1 MASKIF
7 YLLSLLLLAHL
18 LQPHVFVKGD
28 GSLIEKTCK
37 NTKYYN
43 LCFSS
48 LKSNPSSANADPKGL
63 AVIMVGIGMA
73 NATSTS
79 LYLSSKMLG
88 TANNNDST
96 FKRVLKECAEKY
108 KYASDA
114 LQASAQDLVNEAY
127 DYASMHIIA
136 AYDYSNVCHNLF
148 KLYSGLVYPSELA
161 PREDGL
167 KCLCDVALGIV
178 ENLNRPILH
187 FPPRA
192 KGGRENPFLSVYV
205 ASSSFFYTPNLKTPI
220 RKTMKGGTV
229 QISWHDGK
237 PVLTLD
243 FHPHSATLAT
253 AGADF
258 DIKFWQI
265 KPAGS
270 PKKLPVVSYLSNLS
284 YHSSAV
290 NVIRFSSSGELL
302 ASGADG
308 GDLIIW
314 KLHSTDAGQ
323 TWKVLKMLRSH
334 HKDILDLQW
343 STDATYIISGS
354 VDNCCIIWD
363 VNKGTNLQTL
373 DTHAHYV
380 QGVAWD
386 PLGKYVTSLSS
397 DRTCR
402 IYMNKPH
409 KSKGIEKI
417 NYVCQQ
423 VISKADQPLFK
434 NSKETKFHLFHDET
448 LPSFFRRLA
457 WSPDGSFLLV
467 PAGSYKIS
475 TASESVNAAYIFSR
489 KDLSRPA
496 IQLPCASKAVVAV
509 RFCPIFFKLRGT
521 NSAGLFKFPYRIIFA
536 VATLNSLYIYDTEST
551 SPIAVLAGLHYAA
564 ITDITWS
571 SDAHYLALSSQ
582 DGFCSLVE
590 FENDELGSPYS
601 LSVLAESK
609 KMESEDTADDVVIEA
624 SGNIAGKAV
633 YMVIEAT
640 GDVGGVIADSRKNEA
655 EEKTD
660 DMVIETTG
668 SIDAAELDRRKAE
681 PEDKAEKQPA
691 NLDSDGKQ
699 TEAKEKTKTLQS
711 SLDGIKSGAEE
722 KAGPQLF
729 NPKSTPISNKPAK
742 KRITPTAIDP

>member
-1 MASKIF
+1 
-7 YLLSLLLLAHL
+7 
-18 LQPHVFVKGD
+18 
-28 GSLIEKTCK
+28 
-37 NTKYYN
+37 
-43 LCFSS
+43 
-48 LKSNPSSANADPKGL
+48 
-63 AVIMVGIGMA
+63 
-73 NATSTS
+73 
-79 LYLSSKMLG
+79 
-88 TANNNDST
+88 
-96 FKRVLKECAEKY
+96 
-108 KYASDA
+108 
-114 LQASAQDLVNEAY
+114 
-127 DYASMHIIA
+127 
-136 AYDYSNVCHNLF
+136 
-148 KLYSGLVYPSELA
+148 
-161 PREDGL
+161 
-167 KCLCDVALGIV
+167 
-178 ENLNRPILH
+178 
-187 FPPRA
+187 
-192 KGGRENPFLSVYV
+192 
-205 ASSSFFYTPNLKTPI
+205 
-220 RKTMKGGTV
+220 MKGGTV

-363 VNKGTNLQTL
+363 VNKVLDPCVSGTNLQTL

-601 LSVLAESK
+601 LSEGKVSNKDGRSTVQTTNDTVTVPTGNVSAVLAESK

-624 SGNIAGKAV
+624 SGNIGAVVTESGKTVTQEKAGMIQSTGNLADFRKNEAAGKAV

>member
-7 YLLSLLLLAHL
+7 YLSLLLLAISL
-18 LQPHVFVKGD
+18 FQPHAFFDRKKLQEHQVLQSVLLLPEIQSKQ
-28 GSLIEKTCK
+28 CK
-37 NTKYYN
+37 RM
-43 LCFSS
+43 
-48 LKSNPSSANADPKGL
+48 
-63 AVIMVGIGMA
+63 AVVMVGIGMA
-73 NATSTS
+73 NGTSTS
-79 LYLSSKMLG
+79 LYLSSQLLG
-88 TANNNDST
+88 TANKDST
-96 FKRVLKECAEKY
+96 FKRVLKECVEKY

-114 LQASAQDLVNEAY
+114 LQASAHDLANEAC
-127 DYASMHIIA
+127 DYASMHITA
-136 AYDYSNVCHNLF
+136 ASDYPNVCHNLF
-148 KLYSGLVYPSELA
+148 KLYPGLVYPTELA

-167 KCLCDVALGIV
+167 KCLCDVALRIV
-178 ENLNRPILH
+178 ENLNWRKNNSPVTTTLGYT
-187 FPPRA
+187 PA
-192 KGGRENPFLSVYV
+192 KGGDGAEATIPRQ
-205 ASSSFFYTPNLKTPI
+205 
-220 RKTMKGGTV
+220 RRGRMKGGTV
-229 QISWHDGK
+229 QISWHESK

-243 FHPHSATLAT
+243 FHPLSATLAT

-270 PKKLPVVSYLSNLS
+270 PKKLPVVSYL
-284 YHSSAV
+284 
-290 NVIRFSSSGELL
+290 RELL

-373 DTHAHYV
+373 DAHAHYV

-423 VISKADQPLFK
+423 VISKADQPLLK

-467 PAGSYKIS
+467 PA
-475 TASESVNAAYIFSR
+475 
-489 KDLSRPA
+489 
-496 IQLPCASKAVVAV
+496 
-509 RFCPIFFKLRGT
+509 
-521 NSAGLFKFPYRIIFA
+521 AGLFKLPYRIIFA

-601 LSVLAESK
+601 LSEGKVSNEDGKSTVQTTNDTVTVPTEDVSAVLAESK
-609 KMESEDTADDVVIEA
+609 KMESEEKADDMVIEA
-624 SGNIAGKAV
+624 SGNIDAVVTESGETITQEKDEMIKSTGNLADFRKNEAAEKAID
-633 YMVIEAT
+633 MAIEAT
-640 GDVGGVIADSRKNEA
+640 GNVEGVIADSRKKEA

-660 DMVIETTG
+660 GMVIETTG
-668 SIDAAELDRRKAE
+668 SIGAAELDRRKAE
-681 PEDKAEKQPA
+681 QEDKTEKQPA

-699 TEAKEKTKTLQS
+699 KEAKEKTEILQS
-711 SLDGIKSGAEE
+711 SLDGIKSG
-722 KAGPQLF
+722 PQLF
-729 NPKSTPISNKPAK
+729 SPKSTPISNKPAK
-742 KRITPTAIDP
+742 KRITPIAIDP

>member
-1 MASKIF
+1 
-7 YLLSLLLLAHL
+7 
-18 LQPHVFVKGD
+18 
-28 GSLIEKTCK
+28 
-37 NTKYYN
+37 
-43 LCFSS
+43 
-48 LKSNPSSANADPKGL
+48 
-63 AVIMVGIGMA
+63 
-73 NATSTS
+73 
-79 LYLSSKMLG
+79 
-88 TANNNDST
+88 
-96 FKRVLKECAEKY
+96 
-108 KYASDA
+108 
-114 LQASAQDLVNEAY
+114 
-127 DYASMHIIA
+127 
-136 AYDYSNVCHNLF
+136 
-148 KLYSGLVYPSELA
+148 
-161 PREDGL
+161 
-167 KCLCDVALGIV
+167 
-178 ENLNRPILH
+178 
-187 FPPRA
+187 
-192 KGGRENPFLSVYV
+192 
-205 ASSSFFYTPNLKTPI
+205 
-220 RKTMKGGTV
+220 MKGGTV
-229 QISWHDGK
+229 QISWHESK

-243 FHPHSATLAT
+243 FHPLSSTLAT

-258 DIKFWQI
+258 DIKFWSI
-265 KPAGS
+265 KPAGAQ
-270 PKKLPVVSYLSNLS
+270 KKLPVVSYLSNLS

-290 NVIRFSSSGELL
+290 NVIRFSSSGKPNSLLTNTFFFFLFFAGELL

-323 TWKVLKMLRSH
+323 TWKALKTLRSH

-343 STDATYIISGS
+343 STDAAYIISGS

-373 DTHAHYV
+373 DAHAHYV

-402 IYMNKPH
+402 IYINKPL
-409 KSKGIEKI
+409 KSKGVEKI
-417 NYVCQQ
+417 NYVCRQ
-423 VISKADQPLFK
+423 VISKADQPLLK

-467 PAGSYKIS
+467 PAGSYKIN

-509 RFCPIFFKLRGT
+509 RFCPIFFKLRGM
-521 NSAGLFKFPYRIIFA
+521 NSAGLFKLPYRIIFA

-551 SPIAVLAGLHYAA
+551 SPIAILAGLHYAA

-601 LSVLAESK
+601 LSEGNVSNSDSKGTVQTVDNTVTVSTRNVSAVLAESK
-609 KMESEDTADDVVIEA
+609 KMDSEEKADDMVIEA
-624 SGNIAGKAV
+624 SGNIGAV
-633 YMVIEAT
+633 RTESGTTVTQENETTGIVEA
-640 GDVGGVIADSRKNEA
+640 VRENSRENKS

-668 SIDAAELDRRKAE
+668 SIGAAELDCRKAE
-681 PEDKAEKQPA
+681 PEVQYKAEKQPA
-691 NLDSDGKQ
+691 NPDLDVKQ
-699 TEAKEKTKTLQS
+699 TEAKEKTEKLQS
-711 SLDGIKSGAEE
+711 SLDSIKSGPEE
-722 KAGPQLF
+722 KAGQQLSSS
-729 NPKSTPISNKPAK
+729 KSTPTSNKPAR
-742 KRITPTAIDP
+742 KRITPIAIDP

>member
-1 MASKIF
+1 MACKMS
-7 YLLSLLLLAHL
+7 YLFLLMVAQ
-18 LQPHVFVKGD
+18 LQPHAFVKGD
-28 GSLIEKTCK
+28 EALIKKMCR
-37 NTKYYN
+37 NNKYYD

-48 LKSNPSSANADPKGL
+48 LKSNRSSHNADPKGL

-73 NATSTS
+73 NASSTAS
-79 LYLSSKMLG
+79 YLCSQLLG
-88 TANNNDST
+88 TANDT
-96 FKRVLKECAEKY
+96 TLKKVLKECADKY
-108 KYASDA
+108 TYASDS
-114 LQASAQDLVNEAY
+114 LQASANDLANDAY
-127 DYASMHIIA
+127 DYASLHITA
-136 AYDYSNVCHNLF
+136 ASDYPNVCHNLF
-148 KLYSGLVYPSELA
+148 KRYPALVYPPELA
-161 PREDGL
+161 RREDGL
-167 KCLCDVALGIV
+167 KRLCD
-178 ENLNRPILH
+178 R
-187 FPPRA
+187 
-192 KGGRENPFLSVYV
+192 
-205 ASSSFFYTPNLKTPI
+205 
-220 RKTMKGGTV
+220 MKGGTV
-229 QISWHDGK
+229 QISWHESK

-243 FHPHSATLAT
+243 FHPLSATLAT

-258 DIKFWQI
+258 DIKFWSI
-265 KPAGS
+265 NPAGS
-270 PKKLPVVSYLSNLS
+270 QKKLPVISYLSNLS
-284 YHSSAV
+284 YH
-290 NVIRFSSSGELL
+290 RDLL

-308 GDLIIW
+308 GELIIW
-314 KLHSTDAGQ
+314 KLHSSDTGQ

-363 VNKGTNLQTL
+363 VNKGTNIQTL
-373 DTHAHYV
+373 DAHAHYV

-423 VISKADQPLFK
+423 VISKADQPLLK
-434 NSKETKFHLFHDET
+434 DSKETKFHLFHDET

-467 PAGSYKIS
+467 PAGSYKIN

-509 RFCPIFFKLRGT
+509 RFCPVFFKLRAT
-521 NSAGLFKFPYRIIFA
+521 NSAELFKLPYRIIFA

-551 SPIAVLAGLHYAA
+551 SPIAILAGLHYAA

-601 LSVLAESK
+601 STEGKVSNKDSKSSVQIANDTVTVPTGNVSAVLAESK
-609 KMESEDTADDVVIEA
+609 KMESEEKANDMVIEV
-624 SGNIAGKAV
+624 SGNIGAVITESGKIVTQEKAD
-633 YMVIEAT
+633 MIKST
-640 GDVGGVIADSRKNEA
+640 GDLADFRKNEA
-655 EEKTD
+655 EEKAV

-668 SIDAAELDRRKAE
+668 SIGTAELDSRKVE
-681 PEDKAEKQPA
+681 PEDKAEKQLWNSGTVNFGAQDKTEKQTA
-691 NLDSDGKQ
+691 NPVSDCKQ
-699 TEAKEKTKTLQS
+699 TEAKEKTEKLQS
-711 SLDGIKSGAEE
+711 SLDGIKSGPEE
-722 KAGPQLF
+722 KAGQQLSSS
-729 NPKSTPISNKPAK
+729 KSTAISNKPAK
-742 KRITPTAIDP
+742 KRITPIAIDP

>member
-1 MASKIF
+1 
-7 YLLSLLLLAHL
+7 
-18 LQPHVFVKGD
+18 
-28 GSLIEKTCK
+28 
-37 NTKYYN
+37 
-43 LCFSS
+43 
-48 LKSNPSSANADPKGL
+48 
-63 AVIMVGIGMA
+63 
-73 NATSTS
+73 
-79 LYLSSKMLG
+79 
-88 TANNNDST
+88 
-96 FKRVLKECAEKY
+96 
-108 KYASDA
+108 
-114 LQASAQDLVNEAY
+114 
-127 DYASMHIIA
+127 
-136 AYDYSNVCHNLF
+136 
-148 KLYSGLVYPSELA
+148 
-161 PREDGL
+161 
-167 KCLCDVALGIV
+167 
-178 ENLNRPILH
+178 
-187 FPPRA
+187 
-192 KGGRENPFLSVYV
+192 
-205 ASSSFFYTPNLKTPI
+205 
-220 RKTMKGGTV
+220 MKGGTV
-229 QISWHDGK
+229 QISWHESK

-243 FHPHSATLAT
+243 FHPLSSTLAT

-258 DIKFWQI
+258 DIKFWSI
-265 KPAGS
+265 KPAGAQ
-270 PKKLPVVSYLSNLS
+270 KKLPVVSYLSNLS

-323 TWKVLKMLRSH
+323 TWKALKTLRSH

-343 STDATYIISGS
+343 STDAAYIISGS

-373 DTHAHYV
+373 DAHAHYV

-386 PLGKYVTSLSS
+386 PLGKYVSSLSS

-402 IYMNKPH
+402 IYINKPL
-409 KSKGIEKI
+409 KSKGVEKI

-423 VISKADQPLFK
+423 VISKADQPLLK

-467 PAGSYKIS
+467 PAGSYKIN

-509 RFCPIFFKLRGT
+509 RFCPIFFKLRGM
-521 NSAGLFKFPYRIIFA
+521 NSAGLFKLPYRIIFA

-551 SPIAVLAGLHYAA
+551 SPIAILAGLHYAA

-601 LSVLAESK
+601 LSEGNDVSNSDSKGTVQTVDNTVTVSTRNVSAVLAESK
-609 KMESEDTADDVVIEA
+609 KMDSEEKADDMVIEA
-624 SGNIAGKAV
+624 SGNIGAV
-633 YMVIEAT
+633 RTESGTTVTQENETTGIVEA
-640 GDVGGVIADSRKNEA
+640 VRENSRENKS

-668 SIDAAELDRRKAE
+668 SIGAAELYCRKAE
-681 PEDKAEKQPA
+681 PEGKGEKQPRNLGTVNFGVQYKAEKQPA
-691 NLDSDGKQ
+691 NLDLDVKQ
-699 TEAKEKTKTLQS
+699 TEAKEKTEKLQS
-711 SLDGIKSGAEE
+711 SLDSIKSGPEE
-722 KAGPQLF
+722 KAGQQLSSS
-729 NPKSTPISNKPAK
+729 KSTPTSNKPAR
-742 KRITPTAIDP
+742 KRITPIAIDP

>member
-1 MASKIF
+1 
-7 YLLSLLLLAHL
+7 
-18 LQPHVFVKGD
+18 
-28 GSLIEKTCK
+28 
-37 NTKYYN
+37 
-43 LCFSS
+43 
-48 LKSNPSSANADPKGL
+48 
-63 AVIMVGIGMA
+63 
-73 NATSTS
+73 
-79 LYLSSKMLG
+79 
-88 TANNNDST
+88 
-96 FKRVLKECAEKY
+96 
-108 KYASDA
+108 
-114 LQASAQDLVNEAY
+114 
-127 DYASMHIIA
+127 
-136 AYDYSNVCHNLF
+136 
-148 KLYSGLVYPSELA
+148 
-161 PREDGL
+161 
-167 KCLCDVALGIV
+167 
-178 ENLNRPILH
+178 
-187 FPPRA
+187 
-192 KGGRENPFLSVYV
+192 
-205 ASSSFFYTPNLKTPI
+205 
-220 RKTMKGGTV
+220 MKGGTV
-229 QISWHDGK
+229 QISWHESK

-243 FHPHSATLAT
+243 FHPLSATLAT

-270 PKKLPVVSYLSNLS
+270 PKKLPVVSYLSNLY

-373 DTHAHYV
+373 DAHAHYV

-423 VISKADQPLFK
+423 VISKADQPLLK

-521 NSAGLFKFPYRIIFA
+521 HSAGLFKLPYRIIFA

-601 LSVLAESK
+601 LSEGKVSNEDGKSTVQTTNDTVTVPTEDVSAVLAESK
-609 KMESEDTADDVVIEA
+609 KMESEEKADDMVIEA
-624 SGNIAGKAV
+624 SGNIDAVVTESGETITQEKDEMIKSTGNLADFRKNEAAEKAID
-633 YMVIEAT
+633 MAIEAT
-640 GDVGGVIADSRKNEA
+640 GNVEGVIADSRKKEA

-660 DMVIETTG
+660 GMVIETTG
-668 SIDAAELDRRKAE
+668 SIGAAELDRRKAE
-681 PEDKAEKQPA
+681 QEDKTEKQPA

-699 TEAKEKTKTLQS
+699 KEAKEKTEILQS
-711 SLDGIKSGAEE
+711 SLDGIKSG
-722 KAGPQLF
+722 PQLF
-729 NPKSTPISNKPAK
+729 SPKSTPISNKPAK
-742 KRITPTAIDP
+742 KRITPIAIDP